1 MSSVRAGLTG
11 RVPHPTLPARHSNPA
26 RTIMN
31 QAEQASKA
39 EAFRALHRGPR
50 LLLLPNAWDA
60 MSARIVASEGFPAIA
75 TTSGGVAWAL
85 GYPDGE
91 AAPWDEVVAATA
103 RIARAVSVPVTADIE
118 TGYGDTPEAVARS
131 IGDIIGAG
139 AVGVNLEDGL
149 RSGAAPIRTVDDM
162 VARIRAARE
171 AARAADVPI
180 VINARTD
187 LYLKNIGDEQSRF
200 DEAVVRARAYFAAG
214 ADCFYPIT
222 LRDAET
228 IGRLVRALNAPVNI
242 GGVRAGFPNV
252 AELEALGVRRASTA
266 TAVPL
271 LVTDAIR
278 AIAGELYETGR
289 FDTLKPVIS
298 HPEAQQL
305 FGPRKSG

>member
-1 MSSVRAGLTG
+1 
-11 RVPHPTLPARHSNPA
+11 
-26 RTIMN
+26 MN

-149 RSGAAPIRTVDDM
+149 RSGPAPIRTVDDM

-278 AIAGELYETGR
+278 TIAGELYETGR
-289 FDTLKPVIS
+289 FDALKPVIS